1 MKPFIPAILL
11 IAALALAI
19 YLIPFDYVYVP
30 SDADALNPGSA
41 QPVTYDLW
49 GRTLSEAEARAISG
63 PSSGALVRVDDAMVE
78 RGRAA
83 FYGETFGDEVF
94 LTDVLGVL
102 DGPLTLYSFAKAL
115 VKLGGAGTT
124 NLQVEVR
131 RTVNVGGRE
140 FVKGSLVDTGL
151 DVAKGAYAPLG
162 MKIVKRGARIR
173 VGMTCAVCHS
183 TVDPETKKVV
193 HGAPNT
199 DLNAGMLLALATN
212 SAAYFFHTDVGDVS
226 KYVLPAGPQVLSAD
240 HTEIALADRGI
251 FERAVDAALLAWPP
265 GSFDSMVDFK
275 AGPTQIPST
284 FTREAYPYGWS
295 GFAAAGPFRGL
306 SSLNNVHALNSD
318 SLTDAYLAQSMFGF
332 DPEFYIALV
341 LQNAPR
347 KKFRFDPKSGRKP
360 SEFLRTVDPTPGA
373 FGLNH
378 TVELPHFP
386 KGSILAPNGL
396 LASIPGAKVWEDVD
410 AIAAW
415 ENSLTPPPAGG
426 APRQIQSGRQV
437 FERARCDE
445 CHQGPALTN
454 HRVVPVTLIGT
465 DPVRAQA
472 LARTEGTFAP
482 PVLFGLNQPVP
493 LPQKP
498 VVLDVPT
505 DGIDKGD
512 LVRAFAW
519 SGSGGGYK
527 VPALVGLQWTAP
539 YLHDGGVAVGKNAA
553 TEIGVPGTLLKGIA
567 PDVAN
572 SLLAL
577 VDRTMR
583 ARVVS
588 ANQDDARLKRVSV
601 RGVGHEFWVDAD
613 AGFSAK
619 DQEDLIGYLLSAG
632 AAQTPPKP

>member
-1 MKPFIPAILL
+1 MKPYIPALL
-11 IAALALAI
+11 ALAALALAI

-30 SDADALNPGSA
+30 SDADALNTEA
-41 QPVTYDLW
+41 TQPVTYDLW
-49 GRTLSEAEARAISG
+49 GRTLSEAEAGAVSV
-63 PSSGALVRVDDAMVE
+63 PSAGALVRVDEATVR
-78 RGRAA
+78 RGREA
-83 FYGETFGDEVF
+83 FYGETFGDEIF
-94 LTDVLGVL
+94 LTDVLGVI
-102 DGPLTLYSFAKAL
+102 DGPLTVYSFAKAL
-115 VKLGGAGTT
+115 MKLRGAGTT
-124 NLQVEVR
+124 NLQLEVR
-131 RTVNVGGRE
+131 RTMNVGGRE
-140 FVKGSLVDTGL
+140 FAKGSLIDTGL

-199 DLNAGMLLALATN
+199 DLNAGLLLALATN
-212 SAAYFFHTDVGDVS
+212 SAAYFFHTDVSDLS
-226 KYVLPAGPQVLSAD
+226 KYVLPAGRQVLSAD
-240 HTEIALADRGI
+240 HTEIPLPDRGI

-265 GSFDSMVDFK
+265 GYFDSMIDFK
-275 AGPTQIPST
+275 AAPTQIPSS

-295 GFAAAGPFRGL
+295 GFAAAGPFGGL
-306 SSLNNVHALNSD
+306 SSLNNNVHALNSD
-318 SLTDAYLAQSMFGF
+318 SLTDAYLAQSMFGL
-332 DPEFYIALV
+332 DPELYIALV

-360 SEFLRTVDPTPGA
+360 SEFLRAVDPTPGG

-386 KGSILAPNGL
+386 KGSILAPDGL
-396 LASIPGAKVWEDVD
+396 LASVPGGKIWEDVD

-415 ENSLTPPPAGG
+415 ENSLTPPRVGE
-426 APRQIQSGRQV
+426 APQQMQSGRQV

-454 HRVVPVTLIGT
+454 HRVVPAALIGT

-482 PVLFGLNQPVP
+482 PVLFALNQPVP

-512 LVRAFAW
+512 LERAFAW
-519 SGSGGGYK
+519 DGAGGYK
-527 VPALVGLQWTAP
+527 VPALVGLRWTAP
-539 YLHDGGVAVGKNAA
+539 YLHDGGVAVGKNP
-553 TEIGVPGTLLKGIA
+553 TSEIGVPGTLLKGIA
-567 PDVAN
+567 ADPAN

-577 VDRTMR
+577 VDRTVR

-588 ANQDDARLKRVSV
+588 ANQDDARLKRVNV
-601 RGVGHEFWVDAD
+601 RGIGHEFWVDAD
-613 AGFSAK
+613 GGYSAK
-619 DQEDLIGYLLSAG
+619 DQVDLIRYLLSAG
-632 AAQTPPKP
+632 PAQTPPKP